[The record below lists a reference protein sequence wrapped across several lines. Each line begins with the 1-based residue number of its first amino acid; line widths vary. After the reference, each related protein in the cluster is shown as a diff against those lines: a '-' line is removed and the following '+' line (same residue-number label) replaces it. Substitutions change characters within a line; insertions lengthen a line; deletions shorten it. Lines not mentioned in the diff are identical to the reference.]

1 MSRRLSL
8 GISPCPND
16 TYIFEALVHGR
27 MDAGGLAFETS
38 LEDVETLNAR
48 AARGEYDV
56 VKVSVAA
63 AVRFLDEYAL
73 LPCGGA
79 LGRGCGPLLVGRPGM
94 ALADIAHATVAIPGK
109 LTTAH
114 LLLELTGLHHG
125 PRPVLRYDEVIPA
138 VTQGR
143 ACSQSRVQ
151 GAALSGQ
158 GLRREN
164 SGEGSALPANDCS
177 ASQPIAAG
185 LVIHEGRFTYEAHG
199 LVKLLDLGEW
209 WERET
214 GLPIPLGAIAIRRS
228 LGPDVAR
235 QIAEAIRASLAFA
248 RRDPQAA
255 WPWIM
260 ENAQEMASEIVSAH
274 IATFVTDFSMDLGQE
289 GKAAVARL
297 LDAAARV
304 ERLSLSDVE
313 IFAG

>member
-1 MSRRLSL
+1 MSRKLTL

-27 MDAGGLAFETS
+27 IDMGGLAFETS
-38 LEDVETLNAR
+38 LEDVETLNAK

-63 AVRFLDEYAL
+63 VVRFLDEYAL

-138 VTQGR
+138 VSQGR
-143 ACSQSRVQ
+143 AFSTD
-151 GAALSGQ
+151 SGT
-158 GLRREN
+158 
-164 SGEGSALPANDCS
+164 A
-177 ASQPIAAG
+177 QPMAAG

-260 ENAQEMASEIVSAH
+260 ENAQEMAPEIVSAH
-274 IATFVTDFSMDLGQE
+274 IAMFVTDFSMDLGDE

-304 ERLSLSDVE
+304 EGLSLSDVE